1 MRIGVPCNE
10 NKDPALRTGVP
21 CNENRFFPVGI
32 DSQGVPCELYRVWVC
47 SLGIYIL
54 VFFSMSCNAMWILAK
69 TNWSVYWFF
78 YWLAISLEW
87 FQRFPLKGNRLNWIR
102 QKRNTLKSGDVPNF
116 DLSSNFF
123 LGSQL
128 KKDRTRL
135 TTIS

>member
-1 MRIGVPCNE
+1 MGLQFRYLYPSFFLAWVVMQCEFWQKPIEAFIG
-10 NKDPALRTGVP
+10 
-21 CNENRFFPVGI
+21 
-32 DSQGVPCELYRVWVC
+32 
-47 SLGIYIL
+47 
-54 VFFSMSCNAMWILAK
+54 
-69 TNWSVYWFF
+69 FF

-123 LGSQL
+123 LGSKL

-135 TTIS
+135 TTIYLFLCGGSLFRVHSVRFYYYFMKYHSVLFLLLFQHLIVF